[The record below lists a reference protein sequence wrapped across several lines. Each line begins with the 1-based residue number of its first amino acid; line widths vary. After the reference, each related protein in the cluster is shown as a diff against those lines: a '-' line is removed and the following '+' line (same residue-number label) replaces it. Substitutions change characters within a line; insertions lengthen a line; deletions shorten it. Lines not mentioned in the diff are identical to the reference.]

1 MQPWESNFCIPTR
14 PDGQQRNTCRDR
26 ENVLASNDEDG
37 TEKARNDDGC
47 NHGSSGRPSALDSGS
62 IR

>member
-1 MQPWESNFCIPTR
+1 MIPEEAR
-14 PDGQQRNTCRDR
+14 GDSQQRNTYRDR
-26 ENVLASNDEDG
+26 ENVFASNNEDG

-47 NHGSSGRPSALDSGS
+47 NHGSPGSLSALDSGS

>member
-1 MQPWESNFCIPTR
+1 MIPEETS
-14 PDGQQRNTCRDR
+14 GCCQQRNTYRDR
-26 ENVLASNDEDG
+26 ENVFASNNEDG

-47 NHGSSGRPSALDSGS
+47 NHDSSASPSALDSGS